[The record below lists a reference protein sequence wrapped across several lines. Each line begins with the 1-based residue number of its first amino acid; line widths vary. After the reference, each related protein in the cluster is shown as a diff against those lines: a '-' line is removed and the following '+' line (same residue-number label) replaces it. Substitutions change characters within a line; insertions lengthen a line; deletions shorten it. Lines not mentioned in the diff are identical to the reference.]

1 MSIEDMINKWSL
13 PKSNVFYLQQTSNC
27 SMIEEYKVYVMKER
41 MIFSTLNLF
50 KSDST
55 IY

>member
-13 PKSNVFYLQQTSNC
+13 PKSNTSNC